1 MAKSRPGSESGYERA
16 QVAADEA
23 NQHSLLNAANGKQE
37 GEQGSDPSKTI
48 NAPVHNAGVSSATSG
63 GATPARSGGATK
75 PKRRMSTGLQ
85 VMAQI
90 ERKLNDLE
98 PKVFNSVLAWLKTL
112 EPRNS
117 DASPPQ

>member
-16 QVAADEA
+16 ATVADEA
-23 NQHSLLNAANGKQE
+23 NQHSLLNGV
-37 GEQGSDPSKTI
+37 DP
-48 NAPVHNAGVSSATSG
+48 A
-63 GATPARSGGATK
+63 ATPTATKPAVK

-98 PKVFNSVLAWLKTL
+98 PKVYNSVLAWLKTL
-112 EPRNS
+112 
-117 DASPPQ
+117 DAKEIT